1 MTDVPQPSAIA
12 MMQKAPLIIIN
23 VSNPVAFDGK
33 GSIIILE
40 YTDEDAAK
48 KVAWKIARETGRSV
62 TIRRE
67 DMCVIETIPA
77 TAH

>member
-1 MTDVPQPSAIA
+1 
-12 MMQKAPLIIIN
+12 MMQNAPLIIN
-23 VSNPVAFDGK
+23 VSNPVAFEGK

-40 YTDEDAAK
+40 YTDEDAAR
-48 KVAWKIARETGRSV
+48 KVARKIASETGRSV

-67 DMCVIETIPA
+67 GMCVIETIPA